1 LKHKDGDNKST
12 DSCDSVPQ
20 AETSNSVSAGM
31 SLSNKHSRLSSD
43 VQATNSRSMQQQT
56 FTVITAP
63 SVPFNT
69 EQQLI
74 FEDQL
79 LQAFVSAGWP
89 FTSIA
94 DPKVRKLLSDFI
106 PGAKLPSRQR
116 LSSQVL
122 TREVVRIQ
130 GELRAKAQGAFATMQ
145 CDGYKDIS
153 KAHLI
158 AFMYTA
164 THKVCNLSA

>member
-1 LKHKDGDNKST
+1 MVNHLLCCQYTLESVKTQALKHKDGDNKST

-74 FEDQL
+74 FEDRL
-79 LQAFVSAGWP
+79 LQAFVSAGWA
-89 FTSIA
+89 FASIA
-94 DPKVRKLLSDFI
+94 DPEVKKLLSDFI
-106 PGAKLPSRQR
+106 PGAKLPS
-116 LSSQVL
+116 
-122 TREVVRIQ
+122 
-130 GELRAKAQGAFATMQ
+130 
-145 CDGYKDIS
+145 
-153 KAHLI
+153 
-158 AFMYTA
+158 
-164 THKVCNLSA
+164 